1 MIEEYFRQPY
11 QVYFINPLAN
21 YLQTKVINPL
31 ANYLQTKVTPN
42 QITVLSGVL
51 GLLVLPTL
59 LMNYVYFS
67 IFLLILSGICDTLDG
82 TLARMQQTSSDWG
95 SVLDIICDRIVEITV
110 VLSLFAIAP
119 AERGAPALL
128 MLASMLLCITSFLV
142 VGIFTVNETH
152 KSFHYSPGL
161 MERFHYSPGL
171 MERAEAFIFFIAMML
186 WPHYFNF
193 LAFLFIA
200 LVLLTAI
207 IRLMQFHSQYRL
219 I

>member
-1 MIEEYFRQPY
+1 MIEEYLRQPY
-11 QVYFINPLAN
+11 QFYFINPLAN
-21 YLQTKVINPL
+21 YLQN
-31 ANYLQTKVTPN
+31 KVTPN
-42 QITVLSGVL
+42 QITILSGVL
-51 GLLVLPTL
+51 GLFVLPTL

-67 IFLLILSGICDTLDG
+67 IFLLVLSGICDTLDG
-82 TLARMQQTSSDWG
+82 TLARMQQKSSDWG

-119 AERGAPALL
+119 AERGTPALL

-161 MERFHYSPGL
+161 MER
-171 MERAEAFIFFIAMML
+171 AEAFIFFIAMML
-186 WPHYFNF
+186 WPHYFNI

>member
-21 YLQTKVINPL
+21 YLQTKV
-31 ANYLQTKVTPN
+31 TPN

-51 GLLVLPTL
+51 GLFVLPTL

-161 MERFHYSPGL
+161 MER
-171 MERAEAFIFFIAMML
+171 AEAFIFFIAMML